1 MILFKM
7 PLIGIF
13 CLIVYMHSLTALAG
27 HFFAK
32 IVDNNNDIKYAQIE
46 YLETDEKLGEIH
58 VTEDLYKGL
67 YIEMAALSELPSQE
81 MKIIITLKTDEK
93 VEEVFSFSSEKEPQE
108 GPLDRYLKIIL
119 DSHPFPHGS

>member
-1 MILFKM
+1 M
-7 PLIGIF
+7 
-13 CLIVYMHSLTALAG
+13 V
-27 HFFAK
+27 
-32 IVDNNNDIKYAQIE
+32 
-46 YLETDEKLGEIH
+46 
-58 VTEDLYKGL
+58 
-67 YIEMAALSELPSQE
+67 